1 MRTQSA
7 SCLLTNVS
15 YRPRWTF
22 ILTFTLL
29 LPSPNLLLESEC
41 CPLMKPVDTGASHP
55 PRALPYELFWVPLV
69 TYYAEGANTI
79 QSYLLQTKSFYLL
92 GPATNSHL

>member
-1 MRTQSA
+1 
-7 SCLLTNVS
+7 
-15 YRPRWTF
+15 
-22 ILTFTLL
+22 
-29 LPSPNLLLESEC
+29 
-41 CPLMKPVDTGASHP
+41 MKPVDTGASHP